1 MATTTLV
8 QAAIVQRL
16 QLAHV
21 QCATLTSDMIIISQG
36 DKKKSSQNWLKIDH
50 GLKELSLAFDLFQM
64 KDLLKVYQ

>member
-16 QLAHV
+16 QLTHV
-21 QCATLTSDMIIISQG
+21 QCATLTSDMILISQG
-36 DKKKSSQNWLKIDH
+36 DKNWLKIDH

-64 KDLLKVYQ
+64 KDLIKVYQ